1 MTNTLQAQ
9 IRRIR
14 GRAWLVVA
22 VTAISVGGALAAVMT
37 ADTTYTGK
45 ATLTI
50 DSEARLPEQDVAI
63 ARSYA
68 DTLNYAPYQEKL
80 REAAGLPEDV
90 TFTAGTAASGP
101 MVIVEATTN
110 DEASASASASVIAEA
125 FRDDFNA
132 SWRAGRDNAIAELM
146 AKWNEEL
153 LALGDLPPEGGETAL
168 RTVAVNAL
176 RDRIG
181 QLESDTTDQVQILQ
195 SDAGVT
201 ENSPSQVRTIG
212 LALVGGFLLGCVL
225 ALVIA
230 AVENRVTTAD
240 DVRELVGLDT
250 LAEVPRGGSAAA
262 ESVRQKR
269 FRQLANVVAP
279 PAPPSTAA
287 GKHESNTLW
296 RMLKNAA
303 HPASA
308 SSRSTVPAVLAVVA
322 PVATD
327 GTTQVAAAL
336 AEQRA
341 VRGDRTLLIRA
352 DFHHTRQDER
362 QPGEA
367 TDAIPG
373 VADFLSRHGVA
384 DIDHLVRAGITS
396 RLRVMEPGHYSGDP
410 YALFTRDR
418 LDALVQATRGTAD
431 LVVVEAPPINEV
443 AEGQVICA
451 SVDGVI
457 LVFERAVT
465 RGPDAVRAC
474 ELLDQVDATV
484 LGAVVVESRTA
495 KAPSSRRRVPRWLVP
510 WRHAEPTAV
519 DEVLSTGEPDAPP
532 TDMRDELRATV
543 PGAAPASAGNGA
555 KPTVPDAVPASAGNG
570 AKPTVPDA
578 VPASAGNGARPT
590 VPDTTPKSEGNGSRA
605 SEPNGIPDATQ
616 PIDHPEMALSEQVS
630 SNSPEPNHA

>member
-1 MTNTLQAQ
+1 MTNTLHAQ
-9 IRRIR
+9 IERIR

-22 VTAISVGGALAAVMT
+22 VTAVAVGGALAAVMT
-37 ADTTYTGK
+37 ADTSYTGK

-68 DTLNYAPYQEKL
+68 DTLNYAPYQDKL
-80 REAAGLPEDV
+80 RETAGLPDDV
-90 TFTAGTAASGP
+90 SFTAGTAASGP
-101 MVIVEATTN
+101 MVIVEATAGN
-110 DEASASASASVIAEA
+110 EALAASSASAMAEA

-132 SWRAGRDNAIAELM
+132 SWSAGRDNAIAGLK

-153 LALGDLPPEGGETAL
+153 TVLGDLPPEGTETAL
-168 RTVAVNAL
+168 RTAAVSAL
-176 RDRIG
+176 RDRIS

-195 SDAGVT
+195 LDAGVT
-201 ENSPSQVRTIG
+201 ENSPSMVRTIG

-225 ALVIA
+225 ALLVA
-230 AVENRVTTAD
+230 AVESRITTAD

-303 HPASA
+303 HPASG

-327 GTTQVAAAL
+327 GTAQVAAAL

-341 VRGDRTLLIRA
+341 VRGDRTVLIRA
-352 DFHHTRQDER
+352 DLHHTRQDAQ

-367 TDAIPG
+367 TDVIPG

-384 DIDHLVRAGITS
+384 DIDHLVRAEITS

-465 RGPDAVRAC
+465 RGPEAVRAC
-474 ELLDQVDATV
+474 ELLDQIDATV

-495 KAPSSRRRVPRWLVP
+495 KAPLSRRRVPRWLVP
-510 WRHAEPTAV
+510 WRHVEPAAV
-519 DEVLSTGEPDAPP
+519 DDVLSAGEPDAPP
-532 TDMRDELRATV
+532 TDVRDELRATV
-543 PGAAPASAGNGA
+543 PDAAPASAGNGA
-555 KPTVPDAVPASAGNG
+555 KPTVPHAVPASAGNG

-578 VPASAGNGARPT
+578 
-590 VPDTTPKSEGNGSRA
+590 TPKGEGNGSRA
-605 SEPNGIPDATQ
+605 TEPNGIPDATQ
-616 PIDHPEMALSEQVS
+616 PVDYPEMALSEKVS
-630 SNSPEPNHA
+630 SNSHEPNHV